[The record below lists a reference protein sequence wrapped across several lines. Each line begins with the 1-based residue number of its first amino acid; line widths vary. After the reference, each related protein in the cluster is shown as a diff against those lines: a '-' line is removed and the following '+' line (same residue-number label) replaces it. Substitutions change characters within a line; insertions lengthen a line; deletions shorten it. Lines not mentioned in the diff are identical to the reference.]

1 MVLDYKCYRKLDVIE
16 EELKREVGADAEEVE
31 ERVGGYDQ
39 TKRCL
44 RFTQGSASCLLVLRY
59 YG

>member
-1 MVLDYKCYRKLDVIE
+1 MEMEMLYKCYRKLDVIK
-16 EELKREVGADAEEVE
+16 EELKREVGVEAEEVE

-44 RFTQGSASCLLVLRY
+44 RFTQRSASCLLVL
-59 YG
+59 G

>member
-1 MVLDYKCYRKLDVIE
+1 MVLNYTSNTKLDEIKE
-16 EELKREVGADAEEVE
+16 QLKREVGVEAEEVE

-44 RFTQGSASCLLVLRY
+44 RFTQGSASCLLVLK
-59 YG
+59 